1 MYFQFLILV
10 LYCLFTTVSHAD
22 PKVYSP
28 YVTKGEL
35 ALETRGNTTIDDDN
49 DQDGSQR
56 HVFELEYGVT
66 DWWKTA
72 LVARLNKP
80 GDGTLRYDSTAWEN
94 IIQLTGKDKYW
105 LDAGVY
111 LEYKLADESGVAD
124 KFETKILLEKPA
136 FGFRHT
142 LNLTFEKEVGKYSDE
157 SVEFEYAWRTKKD
170 FAHEIALG
178 IEAFGGLGEIRNTK
192 SLEDQEH
199 RLGPVLYHET
209 EISGLTIDYNLA
221 WLFGLTDAS
230 PDHTFRWQVEFE
242 F

>member
-1 MYFQFLILV
+1 MFTRFLLLV
-10 LYCLFTTVSHAD
+10 LCCICVTVSYAD

-28 YVTKGEL
+28 YVKKGEL
-35 ALETRGNTTIDDDN
+35 AIETRGNTTIDDDN
-49 DQDGSQR
+49 NKDGSQR

-72 LVARLNKP
+72 FVARLNKP

-94 IIQLTGKDKYW
+94 IIQLTEKGKYW
-105 LDAGVY
+105 LDAGLY
-111 LEYKLADESGVAD
+111 LEYKLADESSVAD
-124 KFETKILLEKPA
+124 KFETKLLFEKPA

-142 LNLTFEKEVGKYSDE
+142 LNLVFEKEVGEHSKE
-157 SVEFEYAWRTKKD
+157 SVEFEYAWRTTKEI
-170 FAHEIALG
+170 AEEIALG
-178 IEAFGGLGEIRNTK
+178 IEAFGGVGEIRNTK

-199 RLGPVLYHET
+199 RLGPVFYHEV
-209 EISGLTIDYNLA
+209 EIGGMKIDYNLA

-230 PDHTFRWQVEFE
+230 PDHTFRWQLEFE